1 MGRSKNGHSGFFTKC
16 PNCQQVKVEHLKSG
30 DLLQEIQIPT
40 WKWEYINMDF
50 VVSLPWTKKS
60 FDSISVVVDRLTMS
74 AWFIP
79 IKSTY
84 LLNDYAR
91 IFLDDT
97 V

>member
-1 MGRSKNGHSGFFTKC
+1 MFVVMC
-16 PNCQQVKVEHLKSG
+16 PNSQQVKVEHLKLG
-30 DLLQEIQIPT
+30 GLLQEIQIPT

-74 AWFIP
+74 ACVIP
-79 IKSTY
+79 
-84 LLNDYAR
+84 
-91 IFLDDT
+91 